1 MTGRLILIT
10 GAQAAGKTT
19 IGDALARSLSKA
31 VHIDGDVIQGFV
43 KSGAIGMD
51 LPPPP
56 GAMEQLYLR
65 YRGSIAVANL
75 YRDNG
80 FDAIITDNMFGR
92 TLADVVAMGHAAG
105 DVHVIVL
112 DPGIAVVERR
122 DRDRDKASYTATVT
136 AKSLIDSLRTETA
149 RIGLW
154 HDNSGETVAETT
166 SLLLDELGAALVP
179 RDCG

>member
-1 MTGRLILIT
+1 MIGRLILIT

-19 IGDALARSLSKA
+19 IGDALARLLPKA
-31 VHIDGDVIQGFV
+31 VHVDGDAIQGFV

-65 YRGSIAVANL
+65 YRGSIAVANV
-75 YRDNG
+75 YRDSG
-80 FDAIITDNMFGR
+80 FDAVVTDNMFGE
-92 TLADVVAMGHAAG
+92 TLADVVAMGHETG

-112 DPGIAVVERR
+112 DVDAAVVEQR
-122 DRDRDKASYTATVT
+122 DRDRDKTGYTATLT
-136 AKSLIDSLRTETA
+136 AKALIDSLRTETA

-154 HDNSGETVAETT
+154 HDNSGETVAQTAA
-166 SLLLDELGAALVP
+166 LLLDKLDAALVP
-179 RDCG
+179 RAAN